1 MKTGILGAGLMLAAS
16 MSMSMSM
23 SAGAG
28 VIDDLHN
35 RYRSAGAAAFSEA
48 RGQALWQTQGTE
60 GRTCATCHGEDLRQ
74 AGKHATTQKPIEP
87 MASSAN
93 ATRYADAAKVEKWFL
108 RNCKWTWGRE
118 CSAQEKGDLLQYLR
132 SL

>member
-1 MKTGILGAGLMLAAS
+1 MKTGILGASLMIAAS
-16 MSMSMSM
+16 VN
-23 SAGAG
+23 AGAD
-28 VIDDLHN
+28 VIDDLQN
-35 RYRSAGAAAFSEA
+35 SYRAAGAAAFHEA
-48 RGQALWQTQGTE
+48 SGLALWQTQGTQ
-60 GRTCATCHGEDLRQ
+60 GRTCATCHGEDLRH

-87 MASSAN
+87 MAPSAN
-93 ATRYADAAKVEKWFL
+93 VTRYADASKVEKWFL

>member
-1 MKTGILGAGLMLAAS
+1 MKTEILGASLMIAAS
-16 MSMSMSM
+16 VN
-23 SAGAG
+23 AGAD
-28 VIDDLHN
+28 VIDDLQDS
-35 RYRSAGAAAFSEA
+35 YRSAGAAAFSEA
-48 RGQALWQTQGTE
+48 RGLAVWQTPGTQ

-87 MASSAN
+87 MAPSAN
-93 ATRYADAAKVEKWFL
+93 ATRYTDAAKVEKWFL

>member
-1 MKTGILGAGLMLAAS
+1 MKTGILGAGLMIAA
-16 MSMSMSM
+16 SM

-28 VIDDLHN
+28 VIDDLQN
-35 RYRSAGAAAFSEA
+35 SYRTAGAAAFSET

>member
-1 MKTGILGAGLMLAAS
+1 MKTGILGASLMIAAS
-16 MSMSMSM
+16 VSS
-23 SAGAG
+23 GAG
-28 VIDDLHN
+28 VIDDLQN
-35 RYRSAGAAAFSEA
+35 SYRSAGAAAFSEA
-48 RGQALWQTQGTE
+48 RGLALWQTQGTE
-60 GRTCATCHGEDLRQ
+60 GRTCATCHGEDLGH

-87 MASSAN
+87 MAPSAN

-118 CSAQEKGDLLQYLR
+118 FGVQEKGDLLQYLR

>member
-1 MKTGILGAGLMLAAS
+1 MKTGILGASLMIAAS
-16 MSMSMSM
+16 VN
-23 SAGAG
+23 AGAD
-28 VIDDLHN
+28 VIDDLQDS
-35 RYRSAGAAAFSEA
+35 YRSAGAAFSEA
-48 RGQALWQTQGTE
+48 RGLAVWQTPGTQ

-87 MASSAN
+87 MAPSAN
-93 ATRYADAAKVEKWFL
+93 ATRYTDAAKVEKWFL

>member
-1 MKTGILGAGLMLAAS
+1 MKTGILGASLMIAAS
-16 MSMSMSM
+16 VN
-23 SAGAG
+23 AGTS

-35 RYRSAGAAAFSEA
+35 SYRGAGAAAFSES
-48 RGQALWQTQGTE
+48 RGLALWQTQGTE
-60 GRTCATCHGEDLRQ
+60 GRTCATCHGEGLRH
-74 AGKHATTQKPIEP
+74 AGKHRTTQKPIEP
-87 MASSAN
+87 MAPSVN
-93 ATRYADAAKVEKWFL
+93 ATRYSDAAKVEKWFL

>member
-1 MKTGILGAGLMLAAS
+1 MKTGILGAGLMIAANV
-16 MSMSMSM
+16 

-35 RYRSAGAAAFSEA
+35 SYRSAGAAAFSEA
-48 RGQALWQTQGTE
+48 RGLALWQTQSTE
-60 GRTCATCHGEDLRQ
+60 GRTCATCHGQDLRQ
-74 AGKHATTQKPIEP
+74 AGKHKTTQKPIGP
-87 MASSAN
+87 MVRSAN
-93 ATRYADAAKVEKWFL
+93 ATRYTDAAKVEKWFL